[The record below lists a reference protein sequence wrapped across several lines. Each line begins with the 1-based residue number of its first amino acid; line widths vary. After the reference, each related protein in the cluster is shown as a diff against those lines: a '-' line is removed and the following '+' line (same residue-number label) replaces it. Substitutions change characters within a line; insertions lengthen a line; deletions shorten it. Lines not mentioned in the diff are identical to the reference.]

1 MNEKAKFTTETQS
14 TRILEGKG
22 SLKSWPP
29 SFTSLCS
36 APIRTFLQKITKA
49 TKRGTDQTSQHLI
62 CLRDLCALLLDI
74 RKSLFFTLCVSVVNI
89 FSVNSVSLW

>member
-62 CLRDLCALLLDI
+62 CLRDLCGASVGYPVNLCFLL
-74 RKSLFFTLCVSVVNI
+74 
-89 FSVNSVSLW
+89 SVSLW